1 MTMSF
6 NTDVN
11 MRNTASSTRSGRI
24 VGPRAQEEYFFH
36 KINVCFLQTILFK
49 QNIGSCKLF
58 DLI

>member
-11 MRNTASSTRSGRI
+11 MCNTASSTRSGRI

-36 KINVCFLQTILFK
+36 KINVCFLQNNSF
-49 QNIGSCKLF
+49 
-58 DLI
+58 